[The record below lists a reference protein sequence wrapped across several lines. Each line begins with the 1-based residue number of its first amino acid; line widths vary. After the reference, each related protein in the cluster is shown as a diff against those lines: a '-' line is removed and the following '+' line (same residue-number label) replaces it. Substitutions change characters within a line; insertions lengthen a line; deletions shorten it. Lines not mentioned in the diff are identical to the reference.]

1 MNVQHYVDNVM
12 DYLKTPAGWIALV
25 IVLVVAFFMLRG
37 NSPR

>member
-12 DYLKTPAGWIALV
+12 EYLKTPAGWIALV
-25 IVLVVAFFMLRG
+25 AVLVVAFFMLRG